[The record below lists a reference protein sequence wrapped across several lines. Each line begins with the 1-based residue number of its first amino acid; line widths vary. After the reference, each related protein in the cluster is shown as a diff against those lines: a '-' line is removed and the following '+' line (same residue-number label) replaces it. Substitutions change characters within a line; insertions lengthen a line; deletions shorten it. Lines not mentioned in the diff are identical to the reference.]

1 MIDINSWPPI
11 IVIPFALLP
20 FVITFSGIV
29 MEVWMAR
36 SCDFDLII
44 ASQPNSVWLQQQ
56 VLFWGTTRLKSRC
69 FVLSTFSGAVLYPKL
84 CIRLGMVDAEDL
96 RNFPPR
102 LRRRLL
108 ISSWLIII
116 GCVWFAI
123 FLALIKLSPTR

>member
-36 SCDFDLII
+36 SRDFDLII

-84 CIRLGMVDAEDL
+84 CVRLGMVDAEDL

-116 GCVWFAI
+116 G
-123 FLALIKLSPTR
+123 